1 MHVWMPEVKPNTT
14 HVVGHFRRELFSLFG
29 FWMGQVVEKQLV
41 QPEGEREGDYKR
53 KKETPAHFSKLK
65 SKCSLHFRKKKNG
78 EITHSSL

>member
-53 KKETPAHFSKLK
+53 KKETGSFVKTEIEMFS
-65 SKCSLHFRKKKNG
+65 SFP
-78 EITHSSL
+78 